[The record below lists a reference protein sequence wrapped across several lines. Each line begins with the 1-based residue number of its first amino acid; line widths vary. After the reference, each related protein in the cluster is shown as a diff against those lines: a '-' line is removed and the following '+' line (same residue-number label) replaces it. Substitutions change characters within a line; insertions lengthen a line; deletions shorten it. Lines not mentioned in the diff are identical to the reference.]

1 MANAL
6 YRGAQRALQD
16 RFATRNL
23 ADTVSDVIVHDK
35 LSNDD
40 KAFIGSRGFFFLSS
54 VNDAGS
60 PTVSY
65 KDGAP
70 GFVRA
75 VDDKTLAFPS
85 YDGNGM
91 FLSMGSCVCQD
102 RRAVHRFRMAAPDAG
117 AGERQPE
124 CRCGPTDGVS
134 GGTACGEGR
143 DPADLHQLPSLHT
156 PHEPG

>member
-1 MANAL
+1 MGNF
-6 YRGAQRALQD
+6 YGDKHRELQS
-16 RFATRNL
+16 RFGTREL
-23 ADTVSDVIVHDK
+23 ADRLEEMIVKDFLDDRDQSFVSSRDMFYLSTIDHD
-35 LSNDD
+35 
-40 KAFIGSRGFFFLSS
+40 GF
-54 VNDAGS
+54 

-65 KDGAP
+65 KGGDP
-70 GFVRA
+70 GFIRVLDERTIA
-75 VDDKTLAFPS
+75 VPS